1 MDFNNHTLDDLLL
14 SLEAEL
20 AKSLNEVSHAQGD
33 LDKANSRLRFAVALL
48 HNIKNRDIKDKD

>member
-1 MDFNNHTLDDLLL
+1 MDFNNHTVEDLLT

-20 AKSLNEVSHAQGD
+20 AKSLSEVRHAQDD

-48 HNIKNRDIKDKD
+48 HNIKNRDIKE

>member
-1 MDFNNHTLDDLLL
+1 MDFRTHSVDDLLK

-33 LDKANSRLRFAVALL
+33 LEKANSRLRFAVALL
-48 HNIKNRDIKDKD
+48 HNIKNRDIKE

>member
-1 MDFNNHTLDDLLL
+1 MDFNEVSIKDLLL

-20 AKSLNEVSHAQGD
+20 AKSLSEVRHAQDD

-48 HNIKNRDIKDKD
+48 HNIKNRDIKE

>member
-1 MDFNNHTLDDLLL
+1 MDFNEVSVKDLLL

-20 AKSLNEVSHAQGD
+20 AKSLNEVRHAQDD

-48 HNIKNRDIKDKD
+48 HNIKNRDIKE

>member
-1 MDFNNHTLDDLLL
+1 MDFNEVSIKDLLL

-20 AKSLNEVSHAQGD
+20 AKSLNEVRHAQDD

-48 HNIKNRDIKDKD
+48 HNIKNRDIKD

>member
-1 MDFNNHTLDDLLL
+1 MDFNDHPVGALLI

-20 AKSLNEVSHAQGD
+20 AKSLSEIKHAQDD

-48 HNIKNRDIKDKD
+48 HNIKNRDIKE

>member
-1 MDFNNHTLDDLLL
+1 MDFNDKSIGALLL

-20 AKSLNEVSHAQGD
+20 AKSLSEVKHAQDD

-48 HNIKNRDIKDKD
+48 HHIKNRDIKE

>member
-1 MDFNNHTLDDLLL
+1 MDFNEVSVADLLL

-20 AKSLNEVSHAQGD
+20 AKSLSEVRHAQDD

-48 HNIKNRDIKDKD
+48 HNIKNRDIKE